1 MEKELTD
8 DISIKSALQLY
19 LNEIHKIPLLTPEE
33 EKILV
38 NKVAKGEKSA
48 REQLIKSN
56 LRLVVSIAKNYVK
69 RGLSFLDLIEEGNIG
84 LLKAVEAFKPEEGC
98 KFSTYATW
106 WIRQSITRALSNS
119 AKTIRIPN
127 YMIERISKL
136 KNVSAELTLRLE
148 RKPDINEIAKEMDI
162 TADKIATIENA
173 LKPANV
179 YSEEVYSS
187 DVIWALSEMIADPQA
202 KPPDEE
208 LVDSAEKEHIEKLLN
223 VIDKRAAT
231 ILRMRY
237 GLDDGAPKTLQKVG
251 EKLNIT
257 RERVRQI
264 EKETLR
270 KLHYIIT
277 KEETH

>member
-1 MEKELTD
+1 MEKEFTD
-8 DISIKSALQLY
+8 DISTKSALQLY

-38 NKVAKGEKSA
+38 NKVAKGEKDA
-48 REQLIKSN
+48 REKLIKSN

-84 LLKAVEAFKPEEGC
+84 LIKAVEAFKPEEGC

-106 WIRQSITRALSNS
+106 WIRQSITRALSNT

-127 YMIERISKL
+127 YMLERISRL
-136 KNVSAELTLRLE
+136 KNVSAGLTLRLE
-148 RKPDINEIAKEMDI
+148 RKPDIDEIAKEMDI

-179 YSEEVYSS
+179 YSEEVSSS

-208 LVDSAEKEHIEKLLN
+208 LVDSAEKEHLENLLN

-237 GLDDGAPKTLQKVG
+237 GLDDGIPKTLQKVG

-270 KLHYIIT
+270 KLYYIIT
-277 KEETH
+277 KEENY